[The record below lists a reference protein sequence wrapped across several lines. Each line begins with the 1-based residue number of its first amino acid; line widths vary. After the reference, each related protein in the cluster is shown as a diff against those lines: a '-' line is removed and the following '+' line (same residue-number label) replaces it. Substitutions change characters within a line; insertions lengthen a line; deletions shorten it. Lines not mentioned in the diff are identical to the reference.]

1 MQKEPE
7 EGTQSG
13 DNPLAFATNVKIY
26 NPAVAFGAVPAGD
39 MLKTFFASNPT
50 LFKDVVCRETDGG
63 EWEVSGRFVHIG
75 KSVGVPA
82 RYFMTYYALAE
93 AGPVRTFTLATMPVA
108 APRREFSGCEEVVF
122 KYSNIVFTVVG
133 QGKMEFH
140 YECATNQRVP
150 LPKLLEMA
158 PRMLFRKAC
167 QRFKRTLEYAGG
179 KGSTDHDKIEDHLDK
194 SSLPT

>member
-7 EGTQSG
+7 EGTQTG
-13 DNPLAFATNVKIY
+13 ANPFAFATAVRVH

-39 MLKTFFASNPT
+39 MLKTFFATNPT
-50 LFKDVVCRETDGG
+50 LFKDVVCRETEDG

-82 RYFMTYYALAE
+82 RYFMTYYALTE
-93 AGPVRTFTLATMPVA
+93 AGPVRTFSLATMPVA
-108 APRREFSGCEEVVF
+108 RPRREFGGCEELVF
-122 KYSNIVFTVVG
+122 EYSNIVFTVVG
-133 QGKMEFH
+133 QGKMEFR
-140 YECATNQRVP
+140 YECATSQQAA

-167 QRFKRTLEYAGG
+167 KRFKRTLECAGR
-179 KGSTDHDKIEDHLDK
+179 KGPTDNDKIEDQLDEGGC
-194 SSLPT
+194 PA